1 MPEWIWPFLL
11 GIGALVVVLVGL
23 TWVFRWLR
31 RHFYQPPTSLTGS
44 GWTLEEVKKLHESG
58 QLTDKQHK
66 RLRDEVAKGLK
77 K

>member
-11 GIGALVVVLVGL
+11 GTGALVVGLVGL

-31 RHFYQPPTSLTGS
+31 RRFHQPSTSLTGS